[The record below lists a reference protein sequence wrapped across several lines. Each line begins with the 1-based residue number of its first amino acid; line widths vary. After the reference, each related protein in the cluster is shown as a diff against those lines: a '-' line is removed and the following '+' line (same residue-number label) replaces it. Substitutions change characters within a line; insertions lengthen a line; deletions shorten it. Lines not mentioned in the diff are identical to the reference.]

1 LTEPLRA
8 ETLARVTMFAS
19 ATRLVPIG
27 PRTYRTEV
35 DASWVQGRGVYGGI
49 AAAILV
55 RALEAEASKG
65 QRVVRITTSFCAP
78 LAAGP
83 CRVEVDVVRAGRNVA
98 TMRASVWNEGAST
111 PATTCLATLAR
122 PREPSA
128 LSYRGLVM
136 PEVPPP
142 EALED
147 GPSELYVPVFAEH
160 FALRQCVGPRSF
172 SGGETACVGGWCR
185 LREDA
190 PVDTALVVAILDAWP
205 PAAVGRASTWGA
217 VASLEMTVHV
227 LEPLPR
233 SAPDPW
239 LYYEARSDHA
249 EHGLA
254 DERAVLFDRTGTA
267 IATAQQLVALLPGP
281 IR

>member
-1 LTEPLRA
+1 VRA
-8 ETLARVTMFAS
+8 ERLARVTTFAS
-19 ATRLVPIG
+19 ATRLLPIG
-27 PRTYRTEV
+27 PRTYRTAV
-35 DASWVQGRGVYGGI
+35 DASWVQGRGIYGGI

-83 CRVEVDVVRAGRNVA
+83 CCVEVDVVRAGRNVA
-98 TMRASVWNEGAST
+98 TMRASLWNDGAST

-122 PREPSA
+122 PREPSG
-128 LSYRGLVM
+128 LRYRGLVM
-136 PEVPPP
+136 PEVLPP

-147 GPSELYVPVFAEH
+147 GPEELYVPVFAER
-160 FALRQCVGPRSF
+160 FSLRQCVGPVPF
-172 SGGETACVGGWCR
+172 SGKDSARVGGWCR
-185 LREDA
+185 LREDV

-205 PAAVGRASTWGA
+205 PAAVARATSKCA
-217 VASLEMTVHV
+217 VASLEMSVHI

-233 SAPDPW
+233 PAPDAW
-239 LYYEARSDHA
+239 LFYDATSDHA

-267 IATAQQLVALLPGP
+267 IATAHQLVALLPGP
-281 IR
+281 AR

>member
-1 LTEPLRA
+1 MT
-8 ETLARVTMFAS
+8 TFAS
-19 ATRLVPIG
+19 ATRLTPLG
-27 PRTYRTEV
+27 ARTYRTEI

-49 AAAILV
+49 AAAVLV
-55 RALEAEASKG
+55 RALEAEASTG

-98 TMRASVWNEGAST
+98 TMRASVWNEGAPT

-128 LSYRGLVM
+128 LVHRGLVM

-142 EALED
+142 EALAD
-147 GPSELYVPVFAEH
+147 GPEELYFPVFAER
-160 FALRQCVGPRSF
+160 FSLRQCVGPRPF
-172 SGGETACVGGWCR
+172 SGHDAARVGGWCR
-185 LREDA
+185 LREDV

-205 PAAVGRASTWGA
+205 PAAVGRASAKCA

-233 SAPDPW
+233 PAPDAW
-239 LYYEARSDHA
+239 LFYDASSDHA